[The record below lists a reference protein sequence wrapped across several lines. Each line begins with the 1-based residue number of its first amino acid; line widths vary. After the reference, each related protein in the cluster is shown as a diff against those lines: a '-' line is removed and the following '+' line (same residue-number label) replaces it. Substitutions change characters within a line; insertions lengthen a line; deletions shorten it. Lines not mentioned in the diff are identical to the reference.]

1 MKHKLIRD
9 LKRLGAT
16 LGTFGGILAMVF
28 VTGMALNGHISILQ
42 LVLWMVTISV
52 IMIGCIQY
60 ISKHTEG
67 GEWIEED

>member
-1 MKHKLIRD
+1 MKYGFKRD

-16 LGTFGGILAMVF
+16 LGVFGGIVAMVF
-28 VTGMALNGHISILQ
+28 VIGMGMNKHITILQ
-42 LVLWMVTISV
+42 FVLALMTISV

-67 GEWIEED
+67 GEWIED

>member
-16 LGTFGGILAMVF
+16 LGTFGGIGAMVF
-28 VTGMALNGHISILQ
+28 VTGMAMNGHIGMLQ
-42 LVLWMVTISV
+42 LVLRMVTVSV

-60 ISKHTEG
+60 IDKHTEG
-67 GEWIEED
+67 GKWIE